1 MADQQSKLRRQL
13 IGDQSLVDGEAA
25 ADKQSLEKYQRQKK
39 QEQERRL
46 RNIDLQKKTM
56 QNQFENEIKNKFD
69 DYDDLL
75 RRKRDQQ
82 KEMDEDAAA
91 LRARIEER
99 QEKIK
104 QGNKDEGLTHEQ
116 QEALLKNLQKQLE
129 SLDSAYGL
137 EQQRQNLMMKQKLAL
152 RKEKMDKAR
161 SLKEKLERQE
171 AIQAA
176 KDMKKKLGSLF
187 KRQGTLLLQETN
199 DNSELMKRLRA
210 WKINAKEARDKA
222 YKQKVSQCE
231 VDLEE
236 NETKIMILKLL
247 QTEKMLKEVRRQ
259 IHKNR
264 NAVPAREHLARQSSR
279 ASGSVFGLRDRQH
292 STASASNLNFGRQK
306 TKRQSGRRQSKLA
319 DMFASKMRMNSGL

>member
-1 MADQQSKLRRQL
+1 M
-13 IGDQSLVDGEAA
+13 
-25 ADKQSLEKYQRQKK
+25 
-39 QEQERRL
+39 

-292 STASASNLNFGRQK
+292 STASASNLNFGR
-306 TKRQSGRRQSKLA
+306 
-319 DMFASKMRMNSGL
+319 